1 MLFKAKGAEKIS
13 NLEILKI
20 VLYVMENGCE
30 WRRLPKEYGDWY
42 VIHARVNC
50 LVEKGCAVRDIC
62 ALATDGNHPN
72 ASKCSERGFHMHQ
85 STFRRYG
92 CFEKSSA
99 QSVV

>member
-20 VLYVMENGCE
+20 VLYVVENGCK

-50 LVEKGCAVRDIC
+50 WSRKGV
-62 ALATDGNHPN
+62 L
-72 ASKCSERGFHMHQ
+72 
-85 STFRRYG
+85 
-92 CFEKSSA
+92 
-99 QSVV
+99 